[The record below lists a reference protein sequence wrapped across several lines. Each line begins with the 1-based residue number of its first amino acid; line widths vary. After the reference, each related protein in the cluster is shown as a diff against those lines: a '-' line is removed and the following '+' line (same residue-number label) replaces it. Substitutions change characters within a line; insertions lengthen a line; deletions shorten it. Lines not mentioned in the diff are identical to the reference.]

1 MAPAALCGPALAEVD
16 GVFFPQLTPNTQRRL
31 MLPEGAL
38 QRTSLSCA
46 QKPAARQEACQ
57 PGQAYAS
64 PSPSPSSCS
73 APTLVTPINAATT
86 QWRTLRCP
94 CAPGPSKACL
104 HGSDET
110 PFTAAL
116 TVWPSPTNSP
126 LVCSPSPVAFGA
138 PLAASPMGDLCTPSD
153 VATTAWRL
161 NECPFAPAPHRGRN
175 PAASL
180 EPSPLA
186 AGSPLAS
193 SSPGTQASPV
203 VGNPWASPTSDTHAV
218 FVPFSRGLM
227 ARKVTKSTSE
237 LSTSSAV
244 SGALAGRPR
253 TLPGSTPMGGFIG
266 TPVVRRIAEE
276 TAEPAPST
284 SSPSAAKVVLSRAAP
299 FGLPSCQVP
308 PASKPMAQGSRGGG
322 PAAPREA
329 SCSHDGEG
337 TPLWSH
343 KLGA

>member
-1 MAPAALCGPALAEVD
+1 MSPAALSGPELDQVVD
-16 GVFFPQLTPNTQRRL
+16 GAPVPQLTPNTQRRL
-31 MLPEGAL
+31 MLPKGAL
-38 QRTSLSCA
+38 QRTGTTYV
-46 QKPAARQEACQ
+46 QRPAAPQESPQ
-57 PGQAYAS
+57 PPQPRSS
-64 PSPSPSSCS
+64 PNPSPSSCS
-73 APTLVTPINAATT
+73 ARTLVTPMNVATT
-86 QWRTLRCP
+86 EWRTLRCP
-94 CAPGPSKACL
+94 CAPGRACQP
-104 HGSDET
+104 GSGGT
-110 PFTAAL
+110 PLPATL
-116 TVWPSPTNSP
+116 TVWPSPANSP
-126 LVCSPSPVAFGA
+126 VVCSASPVAFGA

-203 VGNPWASPTSDTHAV
+203 VGNPWASPTGDTQAV

-227 ARKVTKSTSE
+227 ARKVTKDSSE

-276 TAEPAPST
+276 TADPAPST
-284 SSPSAAKVVLSRAAP
+284 SSSSAAKLVLSGATP

-308 PASKPMAQGSRGGG
+308 LASKPMAQGSRSGG
-322 PAAPREA
+322 PAAPREEP
-329 SCSHDGEG
+329 CSHGGEG